1 MRIFVKSTPHVVLEG
16 DSQVLMRALV
26 NYSTFFSSSSLL
38 IDNVRFSSRLFIQ
51 LHYSHVKRGDNK
63 VAYN

>member
-16 DSQVLMRALV
+16 DSQVLMTALV
-26 NYSTFFSSSSLL
+26 NYSTFFSLSSLL

-51 LHYSHVKRGDNK
+51 LRYSHAKKEDNK

>member
-16 DSQVLMRALV
+16 DSQVLMTALV

-51 LHYSHVKRGDNK
+51 LRYSHVKKEDNK